1 MPPAPPAAAAAAA
14 AVPRES
20 AAAAAPPPPPPP
32 HFDPSLHAQFLD
44 PRRSLGKWTIDSERF
59 CLQRTLGG
67 GSYKEGPSC
76 TSLSLFLLTSPSPR
90 CSFSLSFILSRSLS
104 FSRSTLSFVPSPSP
118 PSSYTHTHS
127 PLALAPSTSLPSPFP
142 LPTHSTHTISA
153 VATAFDRSQNTLVA
167 VAKIRGVFTDIN
179 DARRILRE
187 IRILRQLKHH
197 RIVNLLEVSVCVCAH
212 FFLPSRSVDHPVNST
227 FNPPPP

>member
-1 MPPAPPAAAAAAA
+1 MMFLMNNIFAGQVPPAPPAAAAAAA

-104 FSRSTLSFVPSPSP
+104 LSLALLSLSFLLLLPPPLTLTHTPLSLSLPPHRFPP
-118 PSSYTHTHS
+118 PS
-127 PLALAPSTSLPSPFP
+127 LFP
-142 LPTHSTHTISA
+142 LTPRTRSPQLLPRLTVRRTHW
-153 VATAFDRSQNTLVA
+153 SQ
-167 VAKIRGVFTDIN
+167 
-179 DARRILRE
+179 
-187 IRILRQLKHH
+187 
-197 RIVNLLEVSVCVCAH
+197 
-212 FFLPSRSVDHPVNST
+212 
-227 FNPPPP
+227 

>member
-1 MPPAPPAAAAAAA
+1 MHL
-14 AVPRES
+14 S
-20 AAAAAPPPPPPP
+20 LS
-32 HFDPSLHAQFLD
+32 FSSDLSLPSLFFL
-44 PRRSLGKWTIDSERF
+44 SLFHS
-59 CLQRTLGG
+59 L
-67 GSYKEGPSC
+67 
-76 TSLSLFLLTSPSPR
+76 SLSLFLSLYSLFR
-90 CSFSLSFILSRSLS
+90 SFSFSPLLLHSHTLPSRSRSLHIAS
-104 FSRSTLSFVPSPSP
+104 LPL
-118 PSSYTHTHS
+118 PSS
-127 PLALAPSTSLPSPFP
+127 
-142 LPTHSTHTISA
+142 HSTHTISA

-212 FFLPSRSVDHPVNST
+212 VFLPSRSVDHPVNST